1 MSLISIKYRI
11 NEVIV
16 EPDSG
21 QLIQW
26 NHNGAG
32 VFYQGSSIRR
42 SGIPILFPFANPL
55 KDYIFEITGKK
66 IPQHGFGRDFA
77 WQVTDHTH
85 NSLTMTLT
93 QDDISSAMKEAY
105 LYEFEVNILI
115 SVSENILCYA
125 LRVTNKSSQ
134 DMPIAPGIHP
144 YFPIAHKDKSKVK
157 IGNLA
162 DFKNDIDW
170 EADNNGFFYDFGG
183 TANIYF
189 PSGRQIEIKSNPT
202 DSFNHIVLWSQS
214 AKNIDHDFVCIE
226 PFTRQTNAIN
236 DNPIL
241 IKPSE
246 SWQSE
251 ICFTIKK

>member
-1 MSLISIKYRI
+1 MPLISIKSEI
-11 NEVIV
+11 NEIIV

-26 NHNGAG
+26 NHDGAG

-55 KDYIFEITGKK
+55 KDDIFEITGKK

-144 YFPIAHKDKSKVK
+144 YFPIAHKDKSKIK
-157 IGNLA
+157 IDNLEN
-162 DFKNDIDW
+162 FKNNIDW
-170 EADNNGFFYDFGG
+170 ETDNNGFFYNFGG
-183 TANIYF
+183 TANIHF
-189 PSGRQIEIKSNPT
+189 LDSQQIEIKSNPT
-202 DSFNHIVLWSQS
+202 DSFNHIVLWSQTP
-214 AKNIDHDFVCIE
+214 KNIDHDFVCIE

-241 IKPSE
+241 IEPSQ

-251 ICFTIKK
+251 IYFTIKK